1 MISTNSPS
9 AATVS
14 PDVRMK
20 IDSVNRAFESAI
32 ARGDAAAAAR
42 DVYTLDCTIMPPGTP
57 AIHGRE
63 AAEQFW
69 PAAAAQLGIRDVRL
83 STLELHALGG
93 GAYEVGRAT
102 LSFANGGEATAKYV
116 VIWREQD
123 GQWRWHVDIWNL
135 DA

>member
-1 MISTNSPS
+1 MISTNSSSP
-9 AATVS
+9 AAVS

-20 IDSVNRAFESAI
+20 IEAANRAFESAV

-42 DVYTLDCTIMPPGTP
+42 DVYTRDCTIMPPGAP
-57 AIHGRE
+57 AVHGRD

-69 PAAAAQLGIRDVRL
+69 PVVVAQLGVQEVRL
-83 STLELHALGG
+83 STIELQSLGR
-93 GAYEVGRAT
+93 GAYEIGRAT
-102 LSFANGGEATAKYV
+102 LSLANGSEATAKFV
-116 VIWREQD
+116 VIWREED